1 MPKSKAKRRKKRG
14 TSQSSDISWGGKAS
28 PGARRINIVLGVLV
42 LGLVVAGA
50 AYWFLGAQSERAF
63 QAIADQGRARL
74 SAAVITNRNDGPGHG
89 EHGAAYAYD
98 GQFPTSGRH
107 DPVPTSPGVYRVP
120 LRPGQLVHALEH
132 GHVVI
137 YYDTPEPDALA
148 TLKDWAG
155 LYDGQWDGVVVAPMD
170 GLGRDLVLTAWTK
183 TLRLRSFDGADA
195 ALAAAFIDAYR
206 GRGPEHPVRVDLE

>member
-1 MPKSKAKRRKKRG
+1 VPRSKSKRKKKAR
-14 TSQSSDISWGGKAS
+14 QESDISWGGKAS
-28 PGARRINIVLGVLV
+28 PGARRINIVLGVIV
-42 LGLVVAGA
+42 LGLAVAGG
-50 AYWFLGAQSERAF
+50 AYWFLGAQGERAF
-63 QAIADQGRARL
+63 QALVDQGRDRL
-74 SAAVITNRNDGPGHG
+74 SAVVASSPNRSGGHG
-89 EHGAAYAYD
+89 QAGATYTYD

-132 GHVVI
+132 GNVVI

-155 LYDGQWDGVVVAPMD
+155 LYGGKWDGVVVAPMD

-183 TLRLRSFDGADA
+183 TLRLRSFDAADAADA

-206 GRGPEHPVRVDLE
+206 GRGPEHPVR